1 MNLKVSI
8 IIACYNDPYVVEA
21 VKSANS
27 QTYQNKEII
36 LVDDGSNE
44 EVAEIIQN
52 LKNEVDH
59 ILVQENSGQSIA
71 RNNGIKKSTG
81 ELILNLDSDD
91 FFEPNFCE
99 KAMEVFN
106 NNRTVKIVTCK
117 ARRFNING
125 IIDVFTPRGG
135 TIDDFLFSNSALG
148 SSMFRRTDWNEV
160 GGYEE
165 NLPILGFEDWEL
177 YLNLLKSGGQAY
189 VLNEELFNY
198 RIRKNSTTARIKDLK
213 QDKFKFIILK
223 HRELYLDHFDRLL
236 EELFLRIQSSEKQQQ
251 KIMERTDYRLGNS
264 LLKPLRKF
272 KSMFK

>member
-1 MNLKVSI
+1 VNLKVSI

-36 LVDDGSNE
+36 LVDDGSNG

-52 LKNEVDH
+52 LKNDVDH

-91 FFEPNFCE
+91 LFEPDFCE
-99 KAMEVFN
+99 KAVEVFTT
-106 NNRTVKIVTCK
+106 NRNVKIVTCK

-135 TIDDFLFSNSALG
+135 SIDDFLFSNSALG
-148 SSMFRRTDWNEV
+148 SSMFRKADWKEV

-177 YLNLLKSGGQAY
+177 YLNILKSGGQAY
-189 VLNEELFNY
+189 VLNEVLFNY
-198 RIRKNSTTARIKDLK
+198 RIRKNSTTVRIKNLK
-213 QDKFKFIILK
+213 QDKFKCIIQK
-223 HRELYLDHFDRLL
+223 HRELYLDHFDGLL
-236 EELFLRIQSSEKQQQ
+236 DELFLRIHSSEKQRQ
-251 KIMERTDYRLGNS
+251 KIMERPDYRLGYS
-264 LLKPLRKF
+264 ILEPLRKL

>member
-21 VKSANS
+21 VRSANS
-27 QTYQNKEII
+27 QNYQNKEII
-36 LVDDGSNE
+36 LVDDGSNV

-52 LKNEVDH
+52 LKNDVDH

-91 FFEPNFCE
+91 LFEPNFCE
-99 KAMEVFN
+99 KAVEVFN

-117 ARRFNING
+117 ARRFNLNG

-148 SSMFRRTDWNEV
+148 SSMFRRTDWDEV

-177 YLNLLKSGGQAY
+177 YINLLKSGGQAY

-223 HRELYLDHFDRLL
+223 HRELYLDHFDGLV
-236 EELFLRIQSSEKQQQ
+236 EELFLRIHSSEKQQK
-251 KIMERTDYRLGNS
+251 KIKERPDYRLGNS